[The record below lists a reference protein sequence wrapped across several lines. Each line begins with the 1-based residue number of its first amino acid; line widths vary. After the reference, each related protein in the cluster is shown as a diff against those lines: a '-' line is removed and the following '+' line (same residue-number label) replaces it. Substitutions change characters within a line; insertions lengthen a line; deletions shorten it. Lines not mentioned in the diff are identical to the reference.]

1 MAHHYGQR
9 KKTRYKYKKELRKRG
24 IAPVTS
30 VIQEFD
36 EGQKVHIVV
45 DSSVQKGMPHR
56 RFHGRTG
63 VITGRQGRAWVLE
76 INDGRSTK
84 TVVARPQHLK
94 PQKQ

>member
-9 KKTRYKYKKELRKRG
+9 KKTRYKYKKNLRKRG
-24 IAPVTS
+24 MAPVTS
-30 VIQEFD
+30 IIQEFE
-36 EGQKVHIVV
+36 EGQKVHVVV

-63 VITGRQGRAWVLE
+63 QIIGKQGRAWVLE
-76 INDGRSTK
+76 INDGRSIK

>member
-9 KKTRYKYKKELRKRG
+9 KKTRYKYKKDLRKRG
-24 IAPVTS
+24 MAPVTS
-30 VIQEFD
+30 IIQEFE
-36 EGQKVHIVV
+36 EGQKVHVVV

-63 VITGRQGRAWVLE
+63 QIIGKQGRAWVLE
-76 INDGRSTK
+76 INDGRSIK

>member
-9 KKTRYKYKKELRKRG
+9 KKTRYKYRKDLRKRG

-30 VIQEFD
+30 IIQEFE
-36 EGQKVHIVV
+36 EGQKVHVVV

-63 VITGRQGRAWVLE
+63 TIIGKQGRAWVLE
-76 INDGRSTK
+76 ISDGRSNK

>member
-24 IAPVTS
+24 MAPVTS
-30 VIQEFD
+30 IIQEFE
-36 EGQKVHIVV
+36 EGQKVHVVV

-63 VITGRQGRAWVLE
+63 EIIGRQGRAWVLK
-76 INDGRSTK
+76 INDGRATK

>member
-24 IAPVTS
+24 ITPVTS
-30 VIQEFD
+30 IIQEFE

-63 VITGRQGRAWVLE
+63 EIIGKQGRAWVLK

>member
-9 KKTRYKYKKELRKRG
+9 KKTRYKYKKDLRRRG
-24 IAPVTS
+24 IAPVTA
-30 VIQEFD
+30 VIQEFE
-36 EGQKVHIVV
+36 EGQKVHVVV

-63 VITGRQGRAWVLE
+63 QIIGKQGRAWVLE
-76 INDGRSTK
+76 ISDGRSKK